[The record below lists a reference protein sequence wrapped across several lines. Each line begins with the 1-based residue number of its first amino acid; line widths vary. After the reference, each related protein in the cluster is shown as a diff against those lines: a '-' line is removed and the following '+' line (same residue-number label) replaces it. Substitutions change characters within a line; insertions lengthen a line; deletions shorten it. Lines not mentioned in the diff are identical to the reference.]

1 MLDAVTSARAGF
13 GFAGVHQGKCLIGTV
28 GRAACERGMAFTAAG
43 RIRDTASRGAEHVAL
58 MKWLWG
64 NPPTLM

>member
-1 MLDAVTSARAGF
+1 M
-13 GFAGVHQGKCLIGTV
+13 IGTV
-28 GRAACERGMAFTAAG
+28 GRAACERGMARTAAG